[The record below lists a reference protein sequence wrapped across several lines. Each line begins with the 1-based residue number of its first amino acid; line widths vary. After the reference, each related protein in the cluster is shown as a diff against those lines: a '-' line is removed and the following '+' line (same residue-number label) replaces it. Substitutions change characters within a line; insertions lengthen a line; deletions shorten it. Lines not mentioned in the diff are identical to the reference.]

1 MQIDG
6 ILAYS
11 ICPFKQKYKQMK
23 KYMLLLV
30 VFGFSMASFSHNPNV
45 STTMLVEK
53 EGNSWVLQIS
63 ASLTAFQQEIR
74 THFAET
80 PYQTPEEFRQM
91 VLEHIKN
98 NLQISFNGEEDISFG
113 NGAVKLGH
121 ETMVVFE
128 VFGIPSEIN
137 SVLVTNSAFKDIHQN
152 QSALVLL
159 KEGFGKDRFVLNN
172 GNEHTLSLEVVG
184 NEFVEVGQNEAG
196 FLSSSIGVILL
207 GVSAILIL
215 GLVLLGV
222 GYLFNRP
229 NRPKKVPLTIVR

>member
-1 MQIDG
+1 
-6 ILAYS
+6 
-11 ICPFKQKYKQMK
+11 MK
-23 KYMLLLV
+23 KYILLLV
-30 VFGFSMASFSHNPNV
+30 VFGFSMASFAHNPNV

-53 EGNSWVLQIS
+53 ENNSWVLQIR

-98 NLQISFNGEEDISFG
+98 NLHISFNRGEDISFG
-113 NGAVKLGH
+113 NGVVKLGH

-159 KEGFGKDRFVLNN
+159 KEGFNKEHFVLNN
-172 GNEHTLSLEVVG
+172 ANDHTLSLAVNG
-184 NEFVEVGQNEAG
+184 NEFVEVGQNEAS
-196 FLSSSIGVILL
+196 FFSSSLGVILF
-207 GVSAILIL
+207 GIAAILIL
-215 GLVLLGV
+215 GLVVLGV
-222 GYLFNRP
+222 GYVFNKPDRS
-229 NRPKKVPLTIVR
+229 KKEPLTIVR

>member
-1 MQIDG
+1 
-6 ILAYS
+6 
-11 ICPFKQKYKQMK
+11 
-23 KYMLLLV
+23 
-30 VFGFSMASFSHNPNV
+30 
-45 STTMLVEK
+45 
-53 EGNSWVLQIS
+53 
-63 ASLTAFQQEIR
+63 
-74 THFAET
+74 
-80 PYQTPEEFRQM
+80 
-91 VLEHIKN
+91 
-98 NLQISFNGEEDISFG
+98 
-113 NGAVKLGH
+113 
-121 ETMVVFE
+121 MVVFE

-172 GNEHTLSLEVVG
+172 ANEHTLSLEVVG